1 MSNRVLRSIISEM
14 VGDYLNESHED
25 DLVKSIFEEVSSET
39 WDAIQEAILSELSPA
54 VLNRYV
60 NKSIKNQ
67 EKSDRIGREAD
78 DRLAHMPFANL
89 GNKRMASDTK
99 VAQQMSDRAA
109 KRSMNRAFGQQRAY
123 DSLDKKG
130 K

>member
-1 MSNRVLRSIISEM
+1 M

-25 DLVKSIFEEVSSET
+25 DLVRSIFEEVSEET

-60 NKSIKNQ
+60 NKSIRNQ
-67 EKSDRIGREAD
+67 DKYDRIGRDAD
-78 DRLAHMPFANL
+78 DRIANMPWQSQL
-89 GNKRMASDTK
+89 GDKRKASDTK

-109 KRSMNRAFGQQRAY
+109 KKSMNRAFGQQRAY